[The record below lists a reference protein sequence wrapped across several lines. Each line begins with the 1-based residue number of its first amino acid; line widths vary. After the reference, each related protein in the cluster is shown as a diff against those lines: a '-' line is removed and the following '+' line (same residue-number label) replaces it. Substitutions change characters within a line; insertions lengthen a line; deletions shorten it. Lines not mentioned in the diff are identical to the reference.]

1 MEDRE
6 IIMQQLLIVTGATSG
21 IGLATIKKILE
32 IEDVYILAVGRKFNN
47 IYLDNKRVIQK
58 ACDVTNFCE
67 VKQIIDEIKNN
78 FQIVGLINAAG
89 VAERGDFTDEKH
101 NIHNT
106 MIDVNI
112 KGLTN
117 FNEVVIP
124 EMRKYKF
131 GTIINLSSLADR
143 YPRPQNS
150 VYAATKAYVK
160 SLSDSLRM
168 QNAKYNIRV
177 INVAPALIATPMV
190 INALGI
196 SDGTIEVD
204 KFATIMKFLYEQP
217 QDICI
222 RDIVVAPTSY
232 EG

>member
-1 MEDRE
+1 MALKSA
-6 IIMQQLLIVTGATSG
+6 IIITGATSG
-21 IGLATIKKILE
+21 IGLASIKQFLSIDNLCV
-32 IEDVYILAVGRKFNN
+32 IAVGRNIEKIYFNSSRLEKF
-47 IYLDNKRVIQK
+47 I
-58 ACDVTNFCE
+58 CDVSDFEAVCDLVNNVKTNY
-67 VKQIIDEIKNN
+67 
-78 FQIVGLINAAG
+78 QIVGLVNVAG
-89 VAERGDFTDEKH
+89 VVVSGDFVSEQHFAH
-101 NIHNT
+101 NA
-106 MIDVNI
+106 MVDVNI

-117 FNEVVIP
+117 CIEVILP
-124 EMRKYKF
+124 IMRENKF

-143 YPRPQNS
+143 YPRPNTA

-190 INALGI
+190 IDVLGI
-196 SDGTIEVD
+196 KDGTIDVEQ
-204 KFATIMKFLYEQP
+204 FAKVIKFLYEQP

>member
-1 MEDRE
+1 MNK
-6 IIMQQLLIVTGATSG
+6 LLIVTGATSG
-21 IGLATIKKILE
+21 IGLATIKKFLAIDNL
-32 IEDVYILAVGRKFNN
+32 YILAIGRKLTN
-47 IYLDNKRVIQK
+47 LDIDSDKLIK
-58 ACDVTNFCE
+58 KSCDVVDFAE
-67 VKQIIDEIKNN
+67 VNQIITDIKDK

-101 NIHNT
+101 DIHNT

-117 FNEVVIP
+117 FSEVILP
-124 EMRKYKF
+124 EMRKHNF

-177 INVAPALIATPMV
+177 INVAPALVATPMV

-196 SDGTIEVD
+196 TDGTIEVE
-204 KFATIMKFLYEQP
+204 KFANIMKFIYEQP